1 MKRLVTIL
9 VCLALMALTVRAQD
23 EFDVAATTSLN
34 EVVVVADGM
43 SFEEYLVKQVLENA
57 KPLKEHVKL
66 LRYTVTTSMDKDIDL
81 KKMPKRRTI
90 TFAAKL
96 AGYGQI
102 VSALLEHKQFGI
114 TMAEDVLFYDG
125 TMSTSNPRIIEMK
138 QQLTDKQVKS
148 FLKHD
153 RMMRVNIFDKFY
165 AKVRS
170 KAKELKKKYQK
181 KQQTGMRYLGSYTA
195 EGRLI
200 YKVKLDNLTVHIV
213 DGCWQIKAMDYAEG
227 QNMMH
232 FECKEVRPDLF
243 VLSRG
248 TVRLYID
255 RRKWPTG
262 YVNMQTTYVYK

>member
-90 TFAAKL
+90 TFAARL

-114 TMAEDVLFYDG
+114 VFIDATAREECTEEEG
-125 TMSTSNPRIIEMK
+125 IE
-138 QQLTDKQVKS
+138 V
-148 FLKHD
+148 
-153 RMMRVNIFDKFY
+153 
-165 AKVRS
+165 
-170 KAKELKKKYQK
+170 
-181 KQQTGMRYLGSYTA
+181 
-195 EGRLI
+195 
-200 YKVKLDNLTVHIV
+200 
-213 DGCWQIKAMDYAEG
+213 
-227 QNMMH
+227 
-232 FECKEVRPDLF
+232 
-243 VLSRG
+243 
-248 TVRLYID
+248 
-255 RRKWPTG
+255 
-262 YVNMQTTYVYK
+262 